1 MFGCQSQGF
10 CETLMYGQEM
20 YHSVQKIFIVTT
32 NRNRNRKHLFKICV
46 WCFKSE
52 TKGQNFVRLHIWLYY
67 LFAYLKQNQSLR
79 KSVKF
84 KDCTY
89 TLNKDLHLALFLSG
103 LNCWPIPRALPLSY
117 DIHSQGTNKQTNSN
131 THKNSEIFF
140 FFFFFNQNGN
150 QSLDIS
156 YWIISWLTYILMLM
170 ECLVISICQTE
181 LTESWGKFRD
191 CHQVVSKN

>member
-1 MFGCQSQGF
+1 
-10 CETLMYGQEM
+10 MYGQEM

-32 NRNRNRKHLFKICV
+32 NRNRNRKNLFKICV

-79 KSVKF
+79 QSVKF

-89 TLNKDLHLALFLSG
+89 TLNKDLHLALSLSG

-131 THKNSEIFF
+131 TNKNSENLFF
-140 FFFFFNQNGN
+140 FQSKRKLEFGN
-150 QSLDIS
+150 KLLDYQLVNIYFDVDGMFGYINTS
-156 YWIISWLTYILMLM
+156 NRTY
-170 ECLVISICQTE
+170 
-181 LTESWGKFRD
+181 
-191 CHQVVSKN
+191 